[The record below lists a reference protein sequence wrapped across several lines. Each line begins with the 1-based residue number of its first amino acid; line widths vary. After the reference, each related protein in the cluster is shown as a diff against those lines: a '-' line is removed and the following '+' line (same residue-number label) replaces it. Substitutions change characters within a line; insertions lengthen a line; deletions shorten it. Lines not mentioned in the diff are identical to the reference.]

1 MGRPNDLS
9 PCGENPS
16 CALCHRLSDLW
27 LRIEELSL
35 PVAYPARRRIFKQ
48 GETPAHLVVVCS
60 GAVRLYGA
68 HPGGRP
74 MTFRV
79 AQPGDLLGLAAVVTR
94 QPYAFSAD
102 TIFPCSLRLVP
113 GRAFLRALEAEPTL
127 WAHVAEEIAR
137 RHYDM
142 AEQLKQ
148 PPRQRLIRLLLAFSV
163 LVGSSPRRAP
173 RHVVRLTNEE
183 LADLVGLSER
193 RVRQYLA
200 ELRGQGV
207 ITRRRGWLEI
217 ADRERLRGMIGKGRR

>member
-1 MGRPNDLS
+1 MGRPSDRL

-16 CALCHRLSDLW
+16 CALCQRLSSLW
-27 LRIEELSL
+27 AHLQELSL
-35 PVAYPARRRIFKQ
+35 PVTYPARRCIFEQ

-102 TIFPCSLRLVP
+102 TIFPCCLRMVP
-113 GRAFLRALEAEPTL
+113 QRAFLSALEAEPAL
-127 WAHVAEEIAR
+127 WAEVAGEIAR

-148 PPRQRLIRLLLAFSV
+148 PPRQRLIKLLLAFSV
-163 LVGSSPRRAP
+163 LVGSSKQGSP

-183 LADLVGLSER
+183 LADLVGLSGR

-200 ELRGQGV
+200 ELREQGV
-207 ITRRRGWLEI
+207 VVRHRGWLGI
-217 ADRERLRGMIGKGRR
+217 ADRERLQG